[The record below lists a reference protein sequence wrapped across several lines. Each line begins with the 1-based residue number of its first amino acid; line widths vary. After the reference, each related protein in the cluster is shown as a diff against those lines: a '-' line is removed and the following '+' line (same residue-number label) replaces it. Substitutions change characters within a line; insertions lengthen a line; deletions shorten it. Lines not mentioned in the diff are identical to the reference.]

1 MASNCPLSIF
11 KRVLLVSAA
20 GDRYVSPHSARIES
34 PKSAFADKVNGTS
47 NILIVETLQKKLE
60 VNKTIVERYH
70 VFHQNLPQGK
80 TRFCSILT
88 GPGQFWPAL
97 VDNWSILVDLNRF
110 WSILVNL
117 GRPWSFQA
125 DPDQSWSA
133 SIDFGRPWPILAI
146 PGQSWSASVVP
157 GRCLS
162 SLWPKYFRYCDES
175 NRPRCSY
182 SCFRL
187 SSFHFCISY
196 RLARL
201 QFGPRQA
208 SRFITLSVV
217 LISLKLLCFNIYLI
231 LLKF

>member
-80 TRFCSILT
+80 TRFCS
-88 GPGQFWPAL
+88 
-97 VDNWSILVDLNRF
+97 
-110 WSILVNL
+110 
-117 GRPWSFQA
+117 FQA
-125 DPDQSWSA
+125 DPGQSWSA
-133 SIDFGRPWPILAI
+133 LIDFGHSTPILAV

-201 QFGPRQA
+201 QLGPRQA
-208 SRFITLSVV
+208 SRVITLSVV

>member
-88 GPGQFWPAL
+88 GPGQFWPAV

-117 GRPWSFQA
+117 GRP
-125 DPDQSWSA
+125 QS
-133 SIDFGRPWPILAI
+133 ILAG
-146 PGQSWSASVVP
+146 PGQSWPFLVNL
-157 GRCLS
+157 G
-162 SLWPKYFRYCDES
+162 
-175 NRPRCSY
+175 RPR
-182 SCFRL
+182 
-187 SSFHFCISY
+187 SFLAGAWALYDRNISDTATKVIG
-196 RLARL
+196 RAAHIAVLDSQVFISAFL
-201 QFGPRQA
+201 IA
-208 SRFITLSVV
+208 SRA
-217 LISLKLLCFNIYLI
+217 FNSGHGKPVAL
-231 LLKF
+231 